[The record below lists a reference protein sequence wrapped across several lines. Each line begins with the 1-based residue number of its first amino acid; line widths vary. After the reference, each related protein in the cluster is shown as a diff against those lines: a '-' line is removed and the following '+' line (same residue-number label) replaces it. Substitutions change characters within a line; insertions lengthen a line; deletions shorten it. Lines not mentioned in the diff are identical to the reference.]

1 MDLNIT
7 PVATQLKPPQSM
19 SLADMI
25 NVGRGGI
32 ALKKEKQADTERVG
46 LQDFFSNPENFQTD
60 GNIDMTKVN
69 AAIPKIAPLTGR
81 DVLKNVADLSTAQ
94 TQANKA
100 KQGLTQDQ
108 KALVGQTFN
117 ILGKAGVNNRDTY
130 LKALDD
136 LVATNPNNPD
146 LGRLADS
153 YKTIWGKMPENTNF
167 AQLAISGAQTLM
179 PIASQESQFNPQSG
193 TIGTGAATFQ
203 TVNRPSVAGQNP
215 NILVAQT
222 PLATN
227 QLGPGARYV
236 PTGRVDMNNNPT
248 ALAYGPNG
256 ELLGEM
262 VIPAGANPAMQP
274 GQNVF
279 TPGGGQPTMG
289 QPQTGV
295 QGGGVMPQNNIQ
307 ASGGPVVGGPMPL
320 PAVTAQPLPA
330 VGQPQPAP
338 ALPAN
343 APVRMPPGENATTLE
358 AATNLRLKTRELAQ
372 QVGVQ
377 QFNSDQIIKLADDVI
392 SGKGAGTI
400 ANLTGGYAG
409 LNGLGI
415 GGKNATNLQ
424 QLGHYMALQTQ
435 ALTAGTGL
443 GNTDAGRA
451 IGGQIAGDIQ
461 WTPEAIKQTARVNR
475 ALSTGTELF
484 AQGVDNAFTRSK
496 GNPFA
501 AAEFQQRWST
511 ALGNDGINA
520 IRLYD
525 AIRKKDNEA
534 IKEVVTQAGGA
545 NSAGYQNLVNKIGQM
560 QKLIGGK

>member
-179 PIASQESQFNPQSG
+179 PVASQEAQFGPQPG
-193 TIGTGAATFQ
+193 TLNTGAQ
-203 TVNRPSVAGQNP
+203 ILPTVTRPSVAGQAP
-215 NILVAQT
+215 SIQVGQV

-262 VIPAGANPAMQP
+262 IIPAGANPAMQP
-274 GQNVF
+274 GGAAANQM
-279 TPGGGQPTMG
+279 PTGIM
-289 QPQTGV
+289 
-295 QGGGVMPQNNIQ
+295 GGGVQPQNNIQ
-307 ASGGPVVGGPMPL
+307 APGGPVVGGPMPL
-320 PAVTAQPLPA
+320 PAITAQPLPA
-330 VGQPQPAP
+330 AGQPQPAP

-343 APVRMPPGENATTLE
+343 APVRMPAGENATTLE

-545 NSAGYQNLVNKIGQM
+545 DSAGYQNLVNKIGQM

>member
-7 PVATQLKPPQSM
+7 PVGTQIKPMQTM

-32 ALKKEKQADTERVG
+32 QLQKEKQGNTERLG

-60 GNIDMTKVN
+60 GNIDMSKVN
-69 AAIPKIAPLTGR
+69 AAIPKIAPMTGR
-81 DVLKNVADLSTAQ
+81 EVIKNLADVSTAQ

-153 YKTIWGKMPENTNF
+153 YKTIWNKMPENTNWS
-167 AQLAISGAQTLM
+167 QLAVTGAQTLM
-179 PIASQESQFNPQSG
+179 PVTSQEAQFGQQPG
-193 TIGTGAATFQ
+193 TLNTGAQ
-203 TVNRPSVAGQNP
+203 ILPTVTRPSVAGQAP
-215 NILVAQT
+215 SIQVGQT

-274 GQNVF
+274 GGPAANQM
-279 TPGGGQPTMG
+279 P
-289 QPQTGV
+289 TGV

-307 ASGGPVVGGPMPL
+307 APVQTQPVAP
-320 PAVTAQPLPA
+320 PAAVQGQPLPA
-330 VGQPQPAP
+330 AP
-338 ALPAN
+338 VMPAN
-343 APVRMPPGENATTLE
+343 APARMPAGETGVTLE
-358 AATNLRLKTRELAQ
+358 AAQNLRTTVRNAAAQ
-372 QVGVQ
+372 APVQ
-377 QFNSDQIIKLADDVI
+377 QFNNNQIIKLADDVI
-392 SGKGAGTI
+392 TGRGANFIGS
-400 ANLTGGYAG
+400 LTGGYAG
-409 LNGLGI
+409 LPFTSD
-415 GGKNATNLQ
+415 NATNLN
-424 QLGHYMALQTQ
+424 QLGHYMAMQTASLSQ
-435 ALTAGTGL
+435 TSGL
-443 GNTDAGRA
+443 GGTDAGRA
-451 IGGQIAGDIQ
+451 IAGQISGTTE
-461 WTPEAIKQTARVNR
+461 WTAPAIKQTARVNR
-475 ALSTGTELF
+475 ALTTGTELF
-484 AQGVDNAFTRSK
+484 NQGVDNAFNRTK
-496 GNPFA
+496 NPFSST
-501 AAEFQQRWST
+501 EFQQRWT
-511 ALGNDGINA
+511 QTLGADGINA

-525 AIRKKDNEA
+525 AMRNSDKEA
-534 IKEVVTQAGGA
+534 IREVVTQAGGP
-545 NSAGYQNLVNKIGQM
+545 NSPGYQNLVRKIGDM
-560 QKLIGGK
+560 QKLVGGK

>member
-7 PVATQLKPPQSM
+7 PVATQLKPPQTM

-32 ALKKEKQADTERVG
+32 QLQKERQANTERVG

-81 DVLKNVADLSTAQ
+81 DVMKNVADLSTAQ

-117 ILGKAGVNNRDTY
+117 ILGKAGINNKDTY

-153 YKTIWGKMPENTNF
+153 YKTIWNKMPEGTNF

-179 PIASQESQFNPQSG
+179 PVASQEAQFGPQPG
-193 TIGTGAATFQ
+193 TLNTGAQ
-203 TVNRPSVAGQNP
+203 ILPTVTRPSVAGQAP
-215 NILVAQT
+215 SIQVGQT

-236 PTGRVDMNNNPT
+236 ATGRVDMNNNPT

-256 ELLGEM
+256 EMLGE
-262 VIPAGANPAMQP
+262 VTIPAGANPAMQP
-274 GQNVF
+274 GGAAANQM
-279 TPGGGQPTMG
+279 PS
-289 QPQTGV
+289 QTGV
-295 QGGGVMPQNNIQ
+295 QGGGVLPQNNVQ
-307 ASGGPVVGGPMPL
+307 APAQQMPR
-320 PAVTAQPLPA
+320 PAVTAQP
-330 VGQPQPAP
+330 VI
-338 ALPAN
+338 PAN
-343 APVRMPPGENATTLE
+343 APVRMPAGETGATLE
-358 AATNLRLKTRELAQ
+358 AATKLRLDTRAMAQ
-372 QVGVQ
+372 QVPVQ
-377 QFNSDQIIKLADDVI
+377 QFNSNQIIKLADNVI
-392 SGKGAGTI
+392 SGKGASTI

-415 GGKNATNLQ
+415 GGENATNLQ
-424 QLGHYMALQTQ
+424 QLGHYMAGQTQ
-435 ALTAGTGL
+435 ALSAGTGL
-443 GNTDAGRA
+443 ANTDAGRA
-451 IGGQIAGDIQ
+451 LAGQMAGDIQ

-484 AQGVDNAFTRSK
+484 AQGVNNAFERTK
-496 GNPFA
+496 NPFA
-501 AAEFQQRWST
+501 ASEFQNRWST
-511 ALGNDGINA
+511 TLGNDGINA

-525 AIRKKDNEA
+525 AIRSKDNDA
-534 IKEVVTQAGGA
+534 IKEVVKEAGGM
-545 NSAGYQNLVNKIGQM
+545 NSQGYQALVNKIGQM

>member
-153 YKTIWGKMPENTNF
+153 YKTIWSKMPENTNF

-179 PIASQESQFNPQSG
+179 PVASQEAQFGPQPG
-193 TIGTGAATFQ
+193 TLNTGAQ
-203 TVNRPSVAGQNP
+203 ILPTVTRPSVAGQAP
-215 NILVAQT
+215 SIQVGQT

-236 PTGRVDMNNNPT
+236 PTGRVDMNNIPT

-256 ELLGEM
+256 ELLGE
-262 VIPAGANPAMQP
+262 VTIPGGANPAMQP
-274 GQNVF
+274 GGAAANQM
-279 TPGGGQPTMG
+279 P
-289 QPQTGV
+289 TGV
-295 QGGGVMPQNNIQ
+295 MGGSVQPQNNIQ
-307 ASGGPVVGGPMPL
+307 APGGPVVGGPMPL
-320 PAVTAQPLPA
+320 PTVTAQPLPA
-330 VGQPQPAP
+330 AGQPQPAP

-343 APVRMPPGENATTLE
+343 APARMPAGETGVTLE
-358 AATNLRLKTRELAQ
+358 AAQNLRNTVRNAAAQ
-372 QVGVQ
+372 APVQ
-377 QFNSDQIIKLADDVI
+377 QFNNNQIIKLADDVI
-392 SGKGAGTI
+392 TGRGANFIGS
-400 ANLTGGYAG
+400 LSGGYAG
-409 LNGLGI
+409 LPFTSD
-415 GGKNATNLQ
+415 NATNLN
-424 QLGHYMALQTQ
+424 QLGHYMAMQTASLSQ
-435 ALTAGTGL
+435 SSGL
-443 GNTDAGRA
+443 GGTDAGRA
-451 IGGQIAGDIQ
+451 TLGQISGTTE
-461 WTPEAIKQTARVNR
+461 WTAPAIKQTARVNR
-475 ALSTGTELF
+475 ALTTATELF
-484 AQGVDNAFTRSK
+484 NQGVDNAFNRTK
-496 GNPFA
+496 NPFSTP
-501 AAEFQQRWST
+501 EFQQRWT
-511 ALGNDGINA
+511 QTLGADGINA

-525 AIRKKDNEA
+525 AMRNKDKEA
-534 IKEVVTQAGGA
+534 IREVVTQAGGP
-545 NSAGYQNLVNKIGQM
+545 NSPGYQNLVRKIGDM
-560 QKLIGGK
+560 QKLVGGK

>member
-7 PVATQLKPPQSM
+7 PVATQLKPPQAM

-25 NVGRGGI
+25 NVGRGGL
-32 ALKKEKQADTERVG
+32 ALKKEKQADTERIG

-81 DVLKNVADLSTAQ
+81 DVLKNVSDLSTAQ

-153 YKTIWGKMPENTNF
+153 YKTIWSKMPEGTNF
-167 AQLAISGAQTLM
+167 SQLAIAGAQTLM
-179 PIASQESQFNPQSG
+179 PITSQEAQFGPQPG
-193 TIGTGAATFQ
+193 TLNTGAQ
-203 TVNRPSVAGQNP
+203 ILPTVTRPSVAGQDP
-215 NILVAQT
+215 RIAVGTA

-236 PTGRVDMNNNPT
+236 PTGQRDMNNNPT

-256 ELLGEM
+256 ELLGE
-262 VIPAGANPAMQP
+262 VTIPAGANPAMQP
-274 GQNVF
+274 GGAAANQM
-279 TPGGGQPTMG
+279 P
-289 QPQTGV
+289 TGV
-295 QGGGVMPQNNIQ
+295 MGGSVQPQNNIQ
-307 ASGGPVVGGPMPL
+307 APGGPVVGGPMPL

-330 VGQPQPAP
+330 AGQPQPAP
-338 ALPAN
+338 ALPSN
-343 APVRMPPGENATTLE
+343 APVRMPPGENASTLE
-358 AATNLRLKTRELAQ
+358 AATKLRLDTRAAAQ

-377 QFNSDQIIKLADDVI
+377 QFNSNQIIKLADDVI
-392 SGKGAGTI
+392 SGKGASTI

-415 GGKNATNLQ
+415 GGENATNLQ

-451 IGGQIAGDIQ
+451 IGSQMAGDIQ
-461 WTPEAIKQTARVNR
+461 WTPQAIKQTARVNR

-501 AAEFQQRWST
+501 ASEFQQRWST
-511 ALGNDGINA
+511 ALGNDGVNA

-525 AIRKKDNEA
+525 AIRSKDNEA
-534 IKEVVTQAGGA
+534 IKEVVNQAGGA
-545 NSAGYQNLVNKIGQM
+545 NSPGYQNLVNKIGQM